1 MGRLFTRRYGNT
13 RTNMNLWVYGCSFS
27 EPFGLEGRGP
37 VFDEQGCRIL
47 AADFWGTHLASKL
60 NLQCRAKS
68 ISGVGW
74 NYISE
79 AIDNDIL
86 KWQDD
91 DIIIISPSFFARVTF
106 EELIQRDSQ
115 TELAMQMK
123 PWDFIHNYNKTR
135 WQTKVKT
142 LQHFGYNVYTWS
154 VDPVEIDFVE
164 NLLVPNHETACWKDW
179 MDQHYEYWT
188 SLPGEIYPM
197 GDWHFNP
204 AGHLAVAEIMY
215 QQICKKQ
222 Q

>member
-1 MGRLFTRRYGNT
+1 
-13 RTNMNLWVYGCSFS
+13 MNSLWIYGCSFS

-37 VFDEQGCRIL
+37 EFDAEGCRIL
-47 AADFWGTHLASKL
+47 AADFWGTHLADKL
-60 NLQCRAKS
+60 NLKCRAKS

-79 AIDNDIL
+79 AVDRDIL
-86 KWQDD
+86 KWQPN
-91 DIIIISPSFFARVTF
+91 DIIVISPSFFTRVTF
-106 EELIQRDSQ
+106 EELIKRDSQ
-115 TELAMQMK
+115 TELAMQMQ
-123 PWDFIHNYNKTR
+123 PWDVIHNYNKNR
-135 WQTKVKT
+135 WQTKIKT

-154 VDPVEIDFVE
+154 VEPVEMDLVD
-164 NLLVPNHETACWKDW
+164 NLLVPAPSTACWKDW

-188 SLPGEIYPM
+188 SLPGVVYPM